1 MSVLFRRVYQAA
13 AAFGLCLLVT
23 ACAPQTAAKRDLFV
37 AYQQKMKALG
47 RLRTDREPSDVPYS
61 NADLAE
67 HFRRIAFFSYPG
79 DTEHIPKP
87 LTRWEGPVNW
97 AVFGTPADTTAVA
110 KFMDRLSRLTRLRF
124 RQVTQNEANFLVMVL
139 TEREQEAARAAL
151 DDPDSRAFLDEFLG
165 AVFDCG
171 AIAEWSER
179 RPVIESALIYL
190 HGDLQGLYRELCFHE
205 EIAQS
210 LGLFNDDPTVR
221 PSIFNDDDEFAL
233 LTRHDELLLR
243 ILYDPRL
250 RPGMTARE
258 AMPIVRRIIRDVRP
272 GR

>member
-1 MSVLFRRVYQAA
+1 
-13 AAFGLCLLVT
+13 
-23 ACAPQTAAKRDLFV
+23 
-37 AYQQKMKALG
+37 
-47 RLRTDREPSDVPYS
+47 
-61 NADLAE
+61 
-67 HFRRIAFFSYPG
+67 
-79 DTEHIPKP
+79 
-87 LTRWEGPVNW
+87 
-97 AVFGTPADTTAVA
+97 
-110 KFMDRLSRLTRLRF
+110 MDRLSRLTRLRF

-221 PSIFNDDDEFAL
+221 PSIFNYDEEFVFLTDHDVKL
-233 LTRHDELLLR
+233 LN
-243 ILYDPRL
+243 ILYDDRL
-250 RPGMTARE
+250 RAGMSRTE
-258 AMPIVRRIIRDVRP
+258 AMPLVRQIAEELIPP
-272 GR
+272 GPKLAARGTGGGG